1 MHRLR
6 GSCLMLNLSQ
16 ALQDFQ
22 RHLGDPDWRH
32 AIRMELGA
40 LRPALTRALP
50 VVLKARGEADFTLLK
65 VLLENAE
72 RSPGGLAYE
81 MDDERLTW
89 WDAADQTSRIAHVL
103 ADAGVTRGDVVALLG
118 ANSPTYMTATLGIT
132 RIGATAALIN
142 NHLEGQ
148 PLSHAIKSAG
158 AKVAIVEE
166 PYAEAV
172 RSREDLKDQL
182 DHLLVF
188 KNGDLEEKMASASST
203 PFPRVQVAA
212 GDDFV
217 YIYTSGT
224 TGLPKPCKVTHARAV
239 NAGNFFGSVCFAFGP
254 GDKLYCAL
262 PLYHSTAMLLGASG
276 CVMMQ
281 TPMAM
286 RASFSASQF
295 WHDIQRY
302 RATTMLYI
310 GELCRYLVN
319 TKPVQAEKN
328 NPIRV
333 AVGNGMR
340 PDVWEEFQRRFDIPL
355 IREFYGATEAPGL
368 IVNLSGKVGSIG
380 RVPFRSL
387 GPMKL
392 IRYDV
397 DDDEHV
403 RDAQGFCIECGAE
416 EVGELIFRL
425 EDQPRTAASEFRG
438 YTDEAATKK
447 KVLTDVFEKGDK
459 YYRSGDLLRFDDN
472 NFFYF
477 VDRIGDTFRW
487 KGENVSTA
495 EVADVIGQAPSVKE
509 CTVTSVKVPGN
520 EGQAGLCAVVTH
532 GEFDPDEFWKAAQEL
547 PAYAQPR
554 FVRVLDRLVTTGTFK
569 IQKTQLRSE
578 GIDPERVSDPIYL
591 RRDDG
596 YVRMTTAL
604 WKDVTEGRARL

>member
-1 MHRLR
+1 
-6 GSCLMLNLSQ
+6 MLNLSE
-16 ALQDFQ
+16 AFADFK
-22 RHLGDPDWRH
+22 RHIRDPDWRH
-32 AIRMELGA
+32 AVKIELGA

-50 VVLKARGEADFTLLK
+50 VVLKARGNADFTLLK

-72 RSPGGLAYE
+72 KNPGGLAYE
-81 MDDERLTW
+81 MDNERLTW

-103 ADAGVTRGDVVALLG
+103 ADAGVQRGDAVALLG
-118 ANSPTYMTATLGIT
+118 ANSPTYMMATLGIS
-132 RIGATAALIN
+132 RIGGTAALIN

-148 PLSHAIKSAG
+148 PLSHAIKSAN
-158 AKVAIVEE
+158 ARVVIVEQE
-166 PYAEAV
+166 FAENV
-172 RSREDLKDQL
+172 RARADLEAQL
-182 DHLLVF
+182 DHVLVYR
-188 KNGDLEEKMASASST
+188 KGDLEDKMASASST
-203 PFPRVQVAA
+203 PFPRAKVSA

-239 NAGNFFGSVCFAFGP
+239 SAGNFFGTVCFAFGP
-254 GDKLYCAL
+254 GDKLYSAL
-262 PLYHSTAMLLGASG
+262 PLYHSNAMLLGASG
-276 CVMMQ
+276 CIMTQ

-286 RASFSASQF
+286 RSSFSASQF
-295 WHDIQRY
+295 WNDVQRY
-302 RATTMLYI
+302 RATAMLYI

-340 PDVWEEFQRRFDIPL
+340 PDVWEEFQRRFGVPL

-368 IVNLSGKVGSIG
+368 ILNLSGKVGSIG
-380 RVPFRSL
+380 RVPLRRL
-387 GPMKL
+387 GPMKV

-397 DDDEHV
+397 DNDEHQRGSDGYCV
-403 RDAQGFCIECGAE
+403 ECGAN
-416 EVGELIFRL
+416 EVGELIFKL
-425 EDQPRTAASEFRG
+425 ENQPLTAASEFRG

-447 KVLTDVFEKGDK
+447 KVLTDVFVRGDK

-472 NFFYF
+472 DFFYF

-495 EVADVIGQAPSVKE
+495 EVADVIGHSPRVKE
-509 CTVTSVKVPGN
+509 CTVASVPVPGN
-520 EGQAGLCAVVTH
+520 EGQAGMCAVVTH
-532 GEFDPDEFWKAAQEL
+532 GEFDKKDFWKVVQEL

-554 FVRVLDRLVTTGTFK
+554 FVRVLDKLATTGTFK
-569 IQKTQLRSE
+569 IQKTQLRSDGVNPDE
-578 GIDPERVSDPIYL
+578 VPDPIYL
-591 RRDDG
+591 RSDDG
-596 YVRMTTAL
+596 YVRMTTEL